1 MSFPVFLMLYLH
13 YSIIRP
19 TFVVVVAVVVVVGG
33 GGGGGGVYG
42 GTGFICKDRN
52 GRNNLNVGS

>member
-33 GGGGGGVYG
+33 GGVYG